1 MKKMAR
7 TLRTEGKAYVSSYL
21 RKQVPQ
27 RIMKPRCDSQK
38 CKNYGCKLFTD
49 EEYQEIFHAFY
60 NIQSL
65 QLQREFVV
73 RHINENNVKKRRT
86 AATEFIS
93 TTTLAYCLP
102 KAEDH

>member
-7 TLRTEGKAYVSSYL
+7 TLRTEGKAYLSPFL

-27 RIMKPRCDSQK
+27 RIMKPQCDSQK
-38 CKNYGCKLFTD
+38 CKNDDYKLFT
-49 EEYQEIFHAFY
+49 EEECHEIFHAFY

-73 RHINENNVKKRRT
+73 RHINENDVKKRRT
-86 AATEFIS
+86 AAQS
-93 TTTLAYCLP
+93 P
-102 KAEDH
+102 